1 MIRRAI
7 STPLFTALVV
17 VAAVFVA
24 CGGSGSTGSNGS
36 NGGVAKSLP
45 AAQSDVTSGSAAVPG
60 LAPMAPSGSAEQSAS
75 ETGLAPAQSSV
86 DRKVVQNASLELK
99 VQDVPRAYQDAAQVA
114 LDEGGLVLDSS
125 LAPTQDKPEATLT
138 LRVPAATYED
148 ALKKLSALAINV
160 DSQTSNAQDVT
171 DQYTDLQARLRSAQA
186 VEARY
191 LDLLT
196 KANTIDDILKVQDRL
211 APVRTEIEQIQG
223 QINVMDN
230 LSANATIKVHLY
242 SEAPQTP
249 APKGGPD
256 PLTAAANGWASSLVF
271 LRAVATGLLA
281 TGAFLWWFAPVLG
294 VALIVVVVRYRRR
307 QT

>member
-1 MIRRAI
+1 
-7 STPLFTALVV
+7 VV

-24 CGGSGSTGSNGS
+24 CGGGGNTGSNGS
-36 NGGVAKSLP
+36 VAKSLP
-45 AAQSDVTSGSAAVPG
+45 AAQSDQTSGSAAVPG
-60 LAPMAPSGSAEQSAS
+60 LAPMAPGASGDQSAGG
-75 ETGLAPAQSSV
+75 TDLAPAESSSSA
-86 DRKVVQNASLELK
+86 DRKVIQNASLELK

-148 ALKKLSALAINV
+148 ALKKLSALAISV

-256 PLTAAANGWASSLVF
+256 PLAAAANGWASSLVF

>member
-1 MIRRAI
+1 MLRRAI
-7 STPLFTALVV
+7 STPLLAALVGVAV
-17 VAAVFVA
+17 VFAA
-24 CGGSGSTGSNGS
+24 CGGSTGGGGGS
-36 NGGVAKSLP
+36 AQPASLP
-45 AAQSDVTSGSAAVPG
+45 AAQSSDNSGAAVPG
-60 LAPMAPSGSAEQSAS
+60 LAPMAPSGSTDQTAS
-75 ETGLAPAQSSV
+75 EANLAPAQSSM
-86 DRKVVQNASLELK
+86 DRKVVQNAALELK
-99 VQDVPRAYQDAAQVA
+99 VEDVPQAYQDAAQVA

-125 LAPTQDKPEATLT
+125 LAPTQDKPEANLT

-148 ALKKLSALAINV
+148 ALKKLSALAIHV

-191 LDLLT
+191 LDLLNR
-196 KANTIDDILKVQDRL
+196 ANTIDDILKVQDRL

-242 SEAPQTP
+242 SEAPKSSTSN
-249 APKGGPD
+249 GGPD
-256 PLTAAANGWASSLVF
+256 PLSAAAAGWDSSLVF

-281 TGAFLWWFAPVLG
+281 TGAFLWWFAPVLA
-294 VALIVVVVRYRRR
+294 VALIAFVVSRYRRR